1 MAKKISASERI
12 RRFIKRNPSMST
24 RDVATE
30 LGCRYGLVYAA
41 KRKMQNTVK
50 STTEGVLSKAAESI
64 FEFTKG
70 RDRSNETPPVAS
82 VDIDVTLANR
92 GTRYGAF
99 GGQSFVAYT
108 LKNTLRTHAN
118 KNNKA
123 FSFDQAEALDMICT
137 KLGRIV
143 NGDPDYVDS
152 WVDIAGYAKLVAD
165 RLQGRA
171 V

>member
-1 MAKKISASERI
+1 MAKKISASEKV
-12 RRFIKRNPSMST
+12 RRFIKRNPTMST
-24 RDVATE
+24 KDVATE
-30 LGCRYGLVYAA
+30 LGCRYGLAYAA
-41 KRKMQNTVK
+41 KRKVLDTVK
-50 STTEGVLSKAAESI
+50 STTEGVLTKAAESI

-70 RDRSNETPPVAS
+70 RDRTP
-82 VDIDVTLANR
+82 VDIDVTLTDR
-92 GTRYGAF
+92 GVRYGMF

-108 LKNTLRTHAN
+108 LKNTLRIHAN
-118 KNNKA
+118 KHNKA

-143 NGDPDYVDS
+143 NGDPDYVDN

-165 RLQGRA
+165 RLQGKA

>member
-1 MAKKISASERI
+1 MAKKISTSEKV
-12 RRFIKRNPSMST
+12 RRFIKRNPTMST
-24 RDVATE
+24 REVATE

-41 KRKMQNTVK
+41 KRKMLDTVESTAVK
-50 STTEGVLSKAAESI
+50 STTEEVLTKAAESI

-70 RDRSNETPPVAS
+70 RDRTP
-82 VDIDVTLANR
+82 VDIDVTLTDR
-92 GTRYGAF
+92 GVRYGMF

-108 LKNTLRTHAN
+108 LKNTLRVHAN
-118 KNNKA
+118 KNNKR

-143 NGDPDYVDS
+143 NGDPEYVDN

-165 RLQGRA
+165 RLQGKE

>member
-1 MAKKISASERI
+1 MAKKISTSEKI
-12 RRFIKRNPSMST
+12 RRFIKRNPTMST
-24 RDVATE
+24 KEVATE
-30 LGCRYGLVYAA
+30 LGCRYGLAYAA
-41 KRKMQNTVK
+41 KRKIQGTVK
-50 STTEGVLSKAAESI
+50 STTEGVLSKAAETI

-70 RDRSNETPPVAS
+70 RDRSGEAPPVTS

-92 GTRYGAF
+92 GAHYGVF

-108 LKNTLRTHAN
+108 LKNTLRIHAN
-118 KNNKA
+118 KHNKA

-143 NGDPDYVDS
+143 NGDPDYVDN

>member
-1 MAKKISASERI
+1 MAKKISTSEKV
-12 RRFIKRNPSMST
+12 RRFIKRNPNMST
-24 RDVATE
+24 KDVATE
-30 LGCRYGLVYAA
+30 LGCRYGLAYAA
-41 KRKMQNTVK
+41 KRKVQGQDAKM
-50 STTEGVLSKAAESI
+50 I

-70 RDRSNETPPVAS
+70 RSRSDDAPPVAS

-92 GTRYGAF
+92 GSRYGAF

-108 LKNTLRTHAN
+108 LKNTLRVHAN

-137 KLGRIV
+137 KLGHIV

-165 RLQGRA
+165 RLQGKA

>member
-1 MAKKISASERI
+1 MAKKISASEKI
-12 RRFIKRNPSMST
+12 RRFIKRNPTMST
-24 RDVATE
+24 REVATE
-30 LGCRYGLVYAA
+30 LGCRYGLAYAA
-41 KRKMQNTVK
+41 KRKMQDTVK
-50 STTEGVLSKAAESI
+50 STSTGVLSDVAKAI
-64 FEFTKG
+64 FEHTKG
-70 RDRSNETPPVAS
+70 RDRSNEAPPVTS

-92 GTRYGAF
+92 GIRYGMF
-99 GGQSFVAYT
+99 GGQSHVAYT
-108 LKNTLRTHAN
+108 LKNTLRVHAN

-143 NGDPDYVDS
+143 NGDPDYVDN

-165 RLQGRA
+165 RLQGKA